1 MFSQIEGHQM
11 NVENTVTPLPADD
24 LRLPY
29 EQPELVDL
37 GGITDLT
44 EGVTCNPGGDGAY
57 S

>member
-1 MFSQIEGHQM
+1 M
-11 NVENTVTPLPADD
+11 NVENTVTPLPVDD

-29 EQPELVDL
+29 ERPELVDL

-44 EGVTCNPGGDGAY
+44 EGVGCNPGADGAY